1 MTPTEINMHFSVSLT
16 AQPVRVHR
24 VVELHFILFALTWHQ
39 ASELTTAVQNK
50 VRSMLPGWLGLT
62 LLSGPA
68 QGFISI
74 TSDSHLAVNSKME
87 SPTMRTWK
95 RASLLVLKQCLPQHS
110 LLGQTFMGNG

>member
-1 MTPTEINMHFSVSLT
+1 MTPTETNMHFSWVSLT
-16 AQPVRVHR
+16 ARPVRVHR

-39 ASELTTAVQNK
+39 AALQSK
-50 VRSMLPGWLGLT
+50 VGPTLPAWLGLP

-68 QGFISI
+68 QGFISV

-87 SPTMRTWK
+87 SPTMRTWR

-110 LLGQTFMGNG
+110 SLGQTFMGNG